1 MPLVAAII
9 VAAGRGTRAR
19 PHALPKQYRSLAGR
33 PLVAHSLEA
42 TLRHPAIAKVLC
54 VIHPDDQAIYDEIAR
69 ALDHDGKLLPAGF
82 GGATRQAS
90 VHAGLEALA
99 GHMGRAPDI
108 VLVHDAARPFLSP
121 QLIDRAIA
129 AAELYGAAVPGL
141 SVTDTV
147 KVVGAD
153 GCVAETPDRA
163 MLRTVQTPQ
172 AFAFPALLAAHRA
185 AAERGIDGFTDDGAI
200 AEWAGGTVH
209 IFPGEAR
216 NVKLTTGEDFVE
228 AERRLSAQRDMT
240 VRFGIGYDVHTF
252 GEGDHIMI
260 GGIAI
265 AHERG
270 IVAHSDGDVVL
281 HALTDALLGAIA
293 DGDIGTH
300 FPPSDPQWKGASSD
314 LFLRD
319 AGERVRRRGGIIDNV
334 DVIVVCERPRI
345 GPHREAIRARIAE
358 ILAIGAGQVSVKA
371 TTSEGLGFTGRREGI
386 AAQASATVRVPASA
400 EGQA

>member
-19 PHALPKQYRSLAGR
+19 PHALPKQYRPLAGR

-42 TLRHPAIAKVLC
+42 TLRHPAIARVLC
-54 VIHPDDQAIYDEIAR
+54 VIHPDDMSLYEESVR
-69 ALDHDGKLLPAGF
+69 GLDHDGKLLAPGF

-99 GHMGRAPDI
+99 ARMERAPDI

-129 AAELYGAAVPGL
+129 AAELHGAAVPGL
-141 SVTDTV
+141 TVTDTV
-147 KVVGAD
+147 KIVGAD
-153 GCVAETPDRA
+153 GLVAETPDRA
-163 MLRTVQTPQ
+163 RLRTVQTPQ
-172 AFAFPALLAAHRA
+172 AFTFQALLSAHRA
-185 AAERGIDGFTDDGAI
+185 AAAQGVDGFTDDGAI
-200 AEWAGGTVH
+200 AEWAGGSVH
-209 IFPGEAR
+209 IFPGDAH

-228 AERRLSAQRDMT
+228 AERRLAARHEMI

-252 GEGDHIMI
+252 GEGDHVMI
-260 GGIAI
+260 GGVAI

-293 DGDIGTH
+293 DGDIGSH
-300 FPPSDPQWKGASSD
+300 FPPSDPRWKGASSD
-314 LFLRD
+314 IFLRD

-345 GPHREAIRARIAE
+345 GPHREVIRQRIAQ
-358 ILAIGAGQVSVKA
+358 ILGIGTGQVSVKA

-386 AAQASATVRVPASA
+386 AAQASATVRLPAFM
-400 EGQA
+400 EGQS